1 MGDVTIECLLKFC
14 QSKCTCI
21 IMKYSTILFGQ
32 LWTNLLGNL
41 ENDGRDTLRIH
52 YMYNLK
58 GKINASN
65 NYIFFISYLILI
77 WEI

>member
-1 MGDVTIECLLKFC
+1 MHLYHYE
-14 QSKCTCI
+14 
-21 IMKYSTILFGQ
+21 ILDDIV
-32 LWTNLLGNL
+32 LADMEKNVLGNF